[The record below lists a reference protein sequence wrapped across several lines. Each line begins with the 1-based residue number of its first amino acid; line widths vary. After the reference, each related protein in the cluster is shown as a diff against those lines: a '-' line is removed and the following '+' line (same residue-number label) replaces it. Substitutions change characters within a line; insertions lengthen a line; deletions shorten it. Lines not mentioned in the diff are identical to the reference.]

1 MTQKAPVMK
10 IPDWGKWEGV
20 KSAIGQKYPFFKNI
34 QRSSQKIFLKIWR
47 KKRQLL
53 RLQIG
58 ADGDVLS
65 EIGNLP
71 PLHPATLIYAW

>member
-1 MTQKAPVMK
+1 MTHKAPVVK
-10 IPDWGKWEGV
+10 IPDWGKSEFNML
-20 KSAIGQKYPFFKNI
+20 SAIGQKYPKHF
-34 QRSSQKIFLKIWR
+34 QKIFLKIWR

-71 PLHPATLIYAW
+71 PLLPSPLIYA